1 MELRTSPD
9 VLAAKLATDTV
20 LLDMRTKNYFQLNAT
35 AARAWQALERG
46 LSEDQV
52 VDELCAEF
60 DAPRETVEA
69 EIRQLLEA
77 LMARGLVRSR
87 DP

>member
-1 MELRTSPD
+1 MELQTSPD

-77 LMARGLVRSR
+77 LMDRGLVRSR

>member
-46 LSEDQV
+46 LTEEQV

-60 DAPRETVEA
+60 DAPRETVQA
-69 EIRQLLEA
+69 EVRELFEA
-77 LMARGLVRSR
+77 LVERGLARSQ